1 MSNRILP
8 VLAVLAVLAGVFV
21 VFFGEDLP
29 GAGPSATGAAA
40 PAASRVE
47 VPEITLPQAD
57 GGTFSSAALR
67 GKSPLIL
74 NFFATW

>member
-8 VLAVLAVLAGVFV
+8 ALAVLAVIAGVIA
-21 VFFGEDLP
+21 VFFVEDRP
-29 GAGPSATGAAA
+29 GAAPSATEAAA
-40 PAASRVE
+40 PASSRVE
-47 VPEITLPQAD
+47 IAAITLPRAD
-57 GGTFSSAALR
+57 GGTFSSAALQ

>member
-8 VLAVLAVLAGVFV
+8 ILAILAVLAGVIA
-21 VFFGEDLP
+21 VFFVEARP
-29 GAGPSATGAAA
+29 GAA

-47 VPEITLPQAD
+47 VPAVTLPRAE